1 MDRGLGHVH
10 VLLEEVLILV
20 ETILLYTVG
29 LVMVLRRLEELDDVT
44 VHRPDRRGRA
54 PQSAGHSRT
63 GLQLGL
69 AGQPVQ
75 EVEGRHRGGRHQ
87 AINLRELLD
96 DRVVLVD
103 KMLEWDIVVSI
114 IVQPSQEL
122 GLLRVLRN

>member
-1 MDRGLGHVH
+1 M
-10 VLLEEVLILV
+10 ILV

-29 LVMVLRRLEELDDVT
+29 LVMVLLHLVMVLRRLEELDDVT

-54 PQSAGHSRT
+54 PQCAGHSRA

-103 KMLEWDIVVSI
+103 KILEWDIVVSI